1 MQRHKRIAKTI
12 AILLSTSLAGLFIA
26 YRSGVFD
33 KQIQSS
39 VLSESSPLTDTTG
52 KDSLKKEPV
61 LMSSSKVIIIPKEGA
76 APDKRQVYM
85 GGSKSGLVSSPDRSF
100 PPDSAI
106 LRLLADTSYKQ
117 KSIPRLKSPVSGKK
131 DTFKIRITP

>member
-39 VLSESSPLTDTTG
+39 VLTKTNPLTDTTG

-61 LMSSSKVIIIPKEGA
+61 MMSSSKVIIIPKEGA
-76 APDKRQVYM
+76 APDKRHVYM

-100 PPDSAI
+100 LPDSAI
-106 LRLLADTSYKQ
+106 LRLPADTSYK
-117 KSIPRLKSPVSGKK
+117 
-131 DTFKIRITP
+131 